1 MNQHFDFFF
10 VRFAVYKK
18 VNELGVDIGD
28 VSGFSKR
35 QMGSNGEFDAMLE
48 VINEHFR
55 LDFEEKA
62 ATHKHGENS
71 GVTHNA
77 IVGDGLCQLHCTT
90 CGNKRG
96 QVVDSA
102 ELGKVCLPCGN
113 APEVIGRKQQ
123 SFCSGYVVSYSI
135 LLPTVVKKPLRF
147 PELCEYHISDKPF
160 TLPSSENH

>member
-1 MNQHFDFFF
+1 
-10 VRFAVYKK
+10 
-18 VNELGVDIGD
+18 
-28 VSGFSKR
+28 
-35 QMGSNGEFDAMLE
+35 MGSNGDFDAMLE

-77 IVGDGLCQLHCTT
+77 IVGDGLCQVKIAKL
-90 CGNKRG
+90 NVSPG

-123 SFCSGYVVSYSI
+123 SFCSGHVVSYSI

-147 PELCEYHISDKPF
+147 PELCGRGVVLGILRISLTMYNFGRRMDVIVC
-160 TLPSSENH
+160 LVMDDSV